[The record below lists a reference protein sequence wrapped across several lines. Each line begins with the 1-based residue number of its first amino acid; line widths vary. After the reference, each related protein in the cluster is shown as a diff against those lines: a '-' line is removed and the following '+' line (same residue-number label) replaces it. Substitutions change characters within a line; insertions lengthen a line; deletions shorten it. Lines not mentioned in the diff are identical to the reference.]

1 MPHSHGTRVKAR
13 SILTKGNTVR
23 GISYLLQDYK
33 VGDKVVV
40 NIDPREHN
48 TTPHRRFH
56 GKIGV
61 IEEVGRRTLKVS
73 VMIGDKKKILQTRF
87 NHIKLLRGYSSNVT
101 IRNNTSRCHKQ
112 MTEIIKKEIVTLPHV
127 KEILESVK
135 PDDMDQ
141 IQRWTADYVKKFSKV
156 ESQKAQRMTRQLIE
170 QCDLTEEEAVE
181 IVNIMPTSLEEL
193 RAFTFGWKKLIL
205 TDTLGKILNILKAE
219 DTQS

>member
-1 MPHSHGTRVKAR
+1 
-13 SILTKGNTVR
+13 
-23 GISYLLQDYK
+23 
-33 VGDKVVV
+33 
-40 NIDPREHN
+40 
-48 TTPHRRFH
+48 
-56 GKIGV
+56 
-61 IEEVGRRTLKVS
+61 
-73 VMIGDKKKILQTRF
+73 
-87 NHIKLLRGYSSNVT
+87 
-101 IRNNTSRCHKQ
+101 

-205 TDTLGKILNILKAE
+205 TDTLGKILTILKAE